1 MRFEVVILITFPG
14 PNAPNNALPKISL
27 LKSKF
32 QSIFMVFLVWLSDCL
47 KGIFGHFSLDQSSF
61 YFLPCPASNSSINK
75 FTLYRQRNLL
85 LITSNKLQKVFPG
98 FLNIIKINVN
108 IILIKLTKI
117 LLTELYKMARCLTK
131 DW

>member
-1 MRFEVVILITFPG
+1 MRFDVVILITFPG
-14 PNAPNNALPKISL
+14 PSAPNNALPKISL
-27 LKSKF
+27 LKSDF
-32 QSIFMVFLVWLSDCL
+32 QVFLWSFRLSDCL

-85 LITSNKLQKVFPG
+85 LITSNKLQKSIPG
-98 FLNIIKINVN
+98 FLNIIKNNVN

-117 LLTELYKMARCLTK
+117 LLPELYKMARCLTK